1 MNKARGFTLVELMVT
16 LIVVAI
22 LMAIAIPSYRQS
34 VIKGNRRA
42 AQAVMMEMINRQEQ
56 YFVANRVYATEAE
69 LNYDLP
75 QDVADNYSYNFAV
88 DAGPPPSVTINFVA
102 EGGQV
107 GDGDLSASSLG
118 TKTPAGKW

>member
-42 AQAVMMEMINRQEQ
+42 AQAFMMETISRQEQ
-56 YFVANRVYATEAE
+56 YFVANRTYASVAE
-69 LNYDLP
+69 LPCAPPEEVETNY
-75 QDVADNYSYNFAV
+75 NCSYAL
-88 DAGPPPSVTINFVA
+88 DAGPPPSVTITLTA
-102 EGGQV
+102 DGGQV
-107 GDGDLSASSLG
+107 SDGDLSASTLG
-118 TKTPAGKW
+118 TKTPADKW

>member
-1 MNKARGFTLVELMVT
+1 MNKARGFTLIELMVT
-16 LIVVAI
+16 VMVVAI

-75 QDVADNYSYNFAV
+75 QDIAENYDYNFAV
-88 DAGPPPSVTINFVA
+88 AAGPPPPVTINFVA
-102 EGGQV
+102 EGGQL
-107 GDGDLSASSLG
+107 GDGDLSVSTLG
-118 TKTPAGKW
+118 TKTPAEKW

>member
-75 QDVADNYSYNFAV
+75 QDVAENYSYNFAA

-107 GDGDLSASSLG
+107 GDGDLSASTLG
-118 TKTPAGKW
+118 TKTPAEKW

>member
-16 LIVVAI
+16 VMVVAV

-75 QDVADNYSYNFAV
+75 QDIAENYDYNFAV
-88 DAGPPPSVTINFVA
+88 AAGPPPSVTINFVA
-102 EGGQV
+102 EGGQL
-107 GDGDLSASSLG
+107 GDGDLSVSTLA
-118 TKTPAGKW
+118 TKTPAEKW

>member
-22 LMAIAIPSYRQS
+22 LMAIAIPTYRQS

-42 AQAVMMEMINRQEQ
+42 AQAVMMEMVSRQEQ
-56 YFVANRVYATEAE
+56 YFVANRVYATKAE

-75 QDVADNYSYNFAV
+75 QEVEENYEYDFAI
-88 DAGPPPSVTINFVA
+88 DAGPPPSVTVNFVA
-102 EGGQV
+102 EGGQA
-107 GDGDLSASSLG
+107 GDGDLSVSTLG
-118 TKTPAGKW
+118 TKTPAEKW

>member
-1 MNKARGFTLVELMVT
+1 MNKARVFTLIELMVT
-16 LIVVAI
+16 VMVVAI

-69 LNYDLP
+69 LNYELP
-75 QDVADNYSYNFAV
+75 QDIAENYDYNFAI
-88 DAGPPPSVTINFVA
+88 DAGPPPSVTVNFVA
-102 EGGQV
+102 EGGQL
-107 GDGDLSASSLG
+107 GDGDLSASTLG
-118 TKTPAGKW
+118 TKSPAEKW

>member
-1 MNKARGFTLVELMVT
+1 MNKARGFTLVELMVA

-42 AQAVMMEMINRQEQ
+42 AQAVMMEMLNRQEQ

-69 LNYDLP
+69 LDYNLPDEVAENYTYD
-75 QDVADNYSYNFAV
+75 FAI
-88 DAGPPPSVTINFVA
+88 DAGPPPSVTVNFVA

-107 GDGDLSASSLG
+107 SDGNLSASTLG
-118 TKTPAGKW
+118 TKTPAEKW